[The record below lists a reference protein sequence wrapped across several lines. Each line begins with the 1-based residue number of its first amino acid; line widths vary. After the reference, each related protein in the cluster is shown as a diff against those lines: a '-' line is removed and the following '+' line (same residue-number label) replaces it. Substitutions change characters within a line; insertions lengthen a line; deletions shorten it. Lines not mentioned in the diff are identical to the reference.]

1 LGAEKVGINDNFFE
15 LGGHSLKAIQLI
27 SKINEKFNLKLPI
40 NLVYK
45 YQKIKDI
52 SSIIETS
59 FNKKNELCKKVG
71 TKTLINKDLVIDEN
85 KKYEIEFN
93 KEIINCRDIENITNR
108 LIKIIKQS
116 NLELNKIIKKSR
128 VINTIKCPPLQEY
141 YLQSSKINKHI
152 IPYALEI
159 GEKDVKILKHIMK
172 SIINDQS
179 IFRFI
184 VKEGE
189 NRITHYIEEHE
200 YLDDFKLPYIDI
212 SMYDMYNK
220 IYICESLIKFMNE
233 EFELIGNIAYRI
245 VIIKFDA
252 NRIFIL
258 IFISHFITDGFGLI
272 DLANQKI
279 YGKTV
284 LNRSTF
290 SKEKLYKDY
299 EEERQLELEMIS
311 SKQLNN
317 YLVHYLKHINIVK
330 KFFNNSIN
338 VNEGVS
344 NSSFVF
350 KDEMIKDCLFS
361 INTILSSILV
371 RILSKLHNK
380 KEIPLKLLYNGRY
393 FVNGTYNNLLGDFHD
408 NILINAE
415 VSQNDCPI
423 DTVNQISKQLNELRC
438 GEINNNNILIQTL
451 RDNPKYISN
460 LSFQTDIT
468 VNIIVISNLKEED
481 SGHKDYLIDEINNL
495 MKKYKKSSTDGIS
508 FRIIYNVMSNK
519 GTVSVNYPNKY
530 KHLYEKVEEE
540 FNKELKLL
548 LHEINTKHNTIS

>member
-1 LGAEKVGINDNFFE
+1 
-15 LGGHSLKAIQLI
+15 
-27 SKINEKFNLKLPI
+27 
-40 NLVYK
+40 
-45 YQKIKDI
+45 
-52 SSIIETS
+52 
-59 FNKKNELCKKVG
+59 
-71 TKTLINKDLVIDEN
+71 
-85 KKYEIEFN
+85 
-93 KEIINCRDIENITNR
+93 
-108 LIKIIKQS
+108 
-116 NLELNKIIKKSR
+116 
-128 VINTIKCPPLQEY
+128 
-141 YLQSSKINKHI
+141 
-152 IPYALEI
+152 
-159 GEKDVKILKHIMK
+159 
-172 SIINDQS
+172 
-179 IFRFI
+179 
-184 VKEGE
+184 
-189 NRITHYIEEHE
+189 
-200 YLDDFKLPYIDI
+200 
-212 SMYDMYNK
+212 
-220 IYICESLIKFMNE
+220 
-233 EFELIGNIAYRI
+233 
-245 VIIKFDA
+245 
-252 NRIFIL
+252 
-258 IFISHFITDGFGLI
+258 
-272 DLANQKI
+272 
-279 YGKTV
+279 V